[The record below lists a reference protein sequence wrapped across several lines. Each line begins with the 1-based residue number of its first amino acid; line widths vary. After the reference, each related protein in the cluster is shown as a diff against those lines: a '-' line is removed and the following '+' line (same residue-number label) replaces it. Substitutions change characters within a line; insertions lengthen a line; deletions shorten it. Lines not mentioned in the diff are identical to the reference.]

1 MMMPGVLFFVVSMLA
16 MAASIR
22 ADDLQIEITVAFEY
36 GGDIYVTD
44 FSGDPVSIT
53 SSDTYEMIPAWSP
66 DGTQIA
72 FLSGESRRNLGESRL
87 HIMTLES
94 GETHQLSELTFSP
107 EATLT
112 WSPNGR
118 YIAATTLGMI
128 FIVDVETGE
137 GWQIPSDCG
146 TCSVSWLPD
155 SSGLIFE
162 SGGELFSIDLDG
174 DNLQQLTSAPPNSYR
189 PALSPV
195 SNRVL
200 FASSYEN
207 VSGLY
212 SVSLDDLTINRFVE
226 LSGYEWFLHLWSP
239 DGHSIA
245 ISVVQAVGSE
255 VDVPGGSAVYIIN
268 ADGTDMRIVTGEGR
282 DSLIG
287 WANDSQHILYYEGE
301 PGRAGG
307 TFFAI
312 NITNGT
318 KTHLS
323 NATMDR
329 MCFHGSCRNFVVRPS
344 GEEA

>member
-1 MMMPGVLFFVVSMLA
+1 MRSILIFVALLLMMTSLV
-16 MAASIR
+16 R

-36 GGDIYVTD
+36 GGDIYITD

-53 SSDTYEMIPAWSP
+53 SSDTYEMNPAWSP

-72 FLSGESRRNLGESRL
+72 FLSSESRRTGGESRL

-94 GETHQLSELTFSP
+94 GETRQLSELTFSP
-107 EATLT
+107 DATLT
-112 WSPNGR
+112 WSPDGR
-118 YIAATTLGMI
+118 YIAGTYGI

-137 GWQIPSDCG
+137 DWQIPSDCG

-195 SNRVL
+195 SNEVL

-226 LSGYEWFLHLWSP
+226 LSGYEWFLHLWSL

-255 VDVPGGSAVYIIN
+255 VGVPGGSAVYIIN

-307 TFFAI
+307 TFFAV

-329 MCFHGSCRNFVVRPS
+329 MCFHGRCRNFVVRPS
-344 GEEA
+344 GKEE